1 MAGSK
6 QVDSRPLSPHL
17 TNWKWHVTMLTSIL
31 HRASGI
37 VLYIGTFLITAWI
50 IALATS
56 RDAYQM
62 IEGIMFSIFG
72 QLILFGFTVAVLF
85 HFANGIRHLLW
96 DGPRA
101 GFEPGT
107 ANIMSWFNIAF
118 AILGA
123 AAVWSI
129 AYFVGA

>member
-6 QVDSRPLSPHL
+6 PVDSRPLSPHL
-17 TNWKWHVTMLTSIL
+17 MNWKWHVTMLSSIL
-31 HRASGI
+31 HRATGVS
-37 VLYIGTFLITAWI
+37 LYIGSFLITAWI

-56 RDAYQM
+56 REAYSFV
-62 IEGIMFSIFG
+62 EGIMFSIFG
-72 QLILFGFTVAVLF
+72 QLILFGFTVAVLY
-85 HFANGIRHLLW
+85 HFANGIRHMIW

-101 GFEPGT
+101 GFSPSV
-107 ANIMSWFNIAF
+107 ANAVSWFNIAF

-123 AAVWSI
+123 AGVWSI